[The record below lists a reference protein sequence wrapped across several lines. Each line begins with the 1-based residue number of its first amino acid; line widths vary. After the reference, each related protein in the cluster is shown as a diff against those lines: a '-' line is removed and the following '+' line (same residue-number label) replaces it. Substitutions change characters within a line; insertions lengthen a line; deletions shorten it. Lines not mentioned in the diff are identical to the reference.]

1 MFQHRQACTQ
11 VCRERGTC
19 GMRPR
24 VAWDSVVGRQERV
37 RVVPTILIVDE
48 AIGGWELLSTSF
60 RTIYHQ
66 PRQGVVHS

>member
-1 MFQHRQACTQ
+1 
-11 VCRERGTC
+11 
-19 GMRPR
+19 MRPR